1 MKTHQRFCLRMK
13 ICNKIVKIIQLLKI
27 QNNYLFRAGKT
38 TKSVFNFLHQNST
51 TFQFPLKF
59 KKKETRKCEFVSQ
72 STVLGI
78 NSIVPFKVTQDTLGL
93 YKAPGSLRLGE

>member
-1 MKTHQRFCLRMK
+1 M
-13 ICNKIVKIIQLLKI
+13 
-27 QNNYLFRAGKT
+27 
-38 TKSVFNFLHQNST
+38 
-51 TFQFPLKF
+51 KF